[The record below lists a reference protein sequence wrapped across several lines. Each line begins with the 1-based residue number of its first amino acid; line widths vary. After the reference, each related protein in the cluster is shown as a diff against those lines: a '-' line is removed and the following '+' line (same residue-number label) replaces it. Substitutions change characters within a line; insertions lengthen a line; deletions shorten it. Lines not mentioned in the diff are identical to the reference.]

1 MNVLMFGNC
10 ITEKCLVKRKNHGY
24 LEGTARKK
32 IITMGEIMGKH
43 GHKIDIFSSSF
54 SKNSHWLFTETLSDN
69 IRIIHAPTIGLWG
82 ITSFFKKTVYIL
94 FGIIWVLFHK
104 KSYNTIIFYNFH
116 VEYSAPALF
125 AKFISYIKLSSPLK
139 IIMDYE
145 DGLFLD
151 KGYTGFFYSAWERI
165 IYKYIS
171 YYLLVNQGLK
181 KRIEK
186 YYPNNKHYVVINGF
200 INDVLLDNSSNIQ
213 DQKEPV
219 KKILFSGNFSHGFGF
234 KQLLSY
240 IDKMDKN
247 IQFYITGK
255 ASEHE
260 INEVINRVQNLP
272 NIKYYGFIKEDE
284 FNKLI
289 QTVDAFILLNDEES
303 KYNQTNFPS
312 KFFDYLSRNKFIIT
326 SENSI
331 LSPYYDMQNIILLKN
346 FPNDIK
352 NISQLSYNKET
363 NNNEIKA
370 LSVKMQML
378 LDGFI

>member
-1 MNVLMFGNC
+1 
-10 ITEKCLVKRKNHGY
+10 
-24 LEGTARKK
+24 
-32 IITMGEIMGKH
+32 
-43 GHKIDIFSSSF
+43 
-54 SKNSHWLFTETLSDN
+54 
-69 IRIIHAPTIGLWG
+69 
-82 ITSFFKKTVYIL
+82 
-94 FGIIWVLFHK
+94 
-104 KSYNTIIFYNFH
+104 
-116 VEYSAPALF
+116 
-125 AKFISYIKLSSPLK
+125 
-139 IIMDYE
+139 
-145 DGLFLD
+145 
-151 KGYTGFFYSAWERI
+151 
-165 IYKYIS
+165 
-171 YYLLVNQGLK
+171 
-181 KRIEK
+181 
-186 YYPNNKHYVVINGF
+186 
-200 INDVLLDNSSNIQ
+200 
-213 DQKEPV
+213 
-219 KKILFSGNFSHGFGF
+219 
-234 KQLLSY
+234 
-240 IDKMDKN
+240 
-247 IQFYITGK
+247 
-255 ASEHE
+255 
-260 INEVINRVQNLP
+260 LP

>member
-186 YYPNNKHYVVINGF
+186 Y
-200 INDVLLDNSSNIQ
+200 
-213 DQKEPV
+213 
-219 KKILFSGNFSHGFGF
+219 
-234 KQLLSY
+234 
-240 IDKMDKN
+240 
-247 IQFYITGK
+247 
-255 ASEHE
+255 
-260 INEVINRVQNLP
+260 
-272 NIKYYGFIKEDE
+272 
-284 FNKLI
+284 
-289 QTVDAFILLNDEES
+289 
-303 KYNQTNFPS
+303 
-312 KFFDYLSRNKFIIT
+312 
-326 SENSI
+326 
-331 LSPYYDMQNIILLKN
+331 
-346 FPNDIK
+346 
-352 NISQLSYNKET
+352 
-363 NNNEIKA
+363 
-370 LSVKMQML
+370 
-378 LDGFI
+378 